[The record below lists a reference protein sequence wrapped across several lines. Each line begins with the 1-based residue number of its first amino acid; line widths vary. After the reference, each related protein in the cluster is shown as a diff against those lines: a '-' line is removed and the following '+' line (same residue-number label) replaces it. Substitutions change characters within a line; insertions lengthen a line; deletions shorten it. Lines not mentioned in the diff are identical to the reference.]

1 MRAVGI
7 ITEYDPF
14 HAGHAWQIAQAR
26 QMGAQSVV
34 VCMSTDLTQR
44 GGIALLPPQ
53 VRAKAALQMGAD
65 LVLGLPNPCAVQS
78 AEGFAAAGVAVLS
91 ALPQLDSLVFGA
103 ETPDVQGLCK
113 VAEILQSEAF
123 AKQVRGVNQKGVSF
137 AAARA
142 EAAGKLHPKA
152 AEILASP
159 NNNLGVEYCKAIA
172 AQKSHLKPVPIQR
185 IGAAHGQQTP
195 GENGFASA
203 SMLRRLWHIQGADA
217 LAEYV
222 PPSALQLYQQAAE
235 QGLDLSLQ
243 AFDLTVLSRLRGM
256 SVQQIAKTRGT
267 AEGLEHRLFNM
278 LRNATNLQQL
288 YDALKTKRYTHARL
302 RRYVLCAALG
312 YTEDLPQTPP
322 YLHVL
327 GANPAGLSLLKHATM
342 PADASLAALE
352 KTGKAAAQMAQAHA
366 AGTDLAA
373 LCRKTPGVMG
383 LSYTQP
389 PVFMK

>member
-172 AQKSHLKPVPIQR
+172 AQKSHL
-185 IGAAHGQQTP
+185 
-195 GENGFASA
+195 
-203 SMLRRLWHIQGADA
+203 
-217 LAEYV
+217 
-222 PPSALQLYQQAAE
+222 
-235 QGLDLSLQ
+235 
-243 AFDLTVLSRLRGM
+243 
-256 SVQQIAKTRGT
+256 
-267 AEGLEHRLFNM
+267 
-278 LRNATNLQQL
+278 
-288 YDALKTKRYTHARL
+288 
-302 RRYVLCAALG
+302 
-312 YTEDLPQTPP
+312 
-322 YLHVL
+322 
-327 GANPAGLSLLKHATM
+327 
-342 PADASLAALE
+342 
-352 KTGKAAAQMAQAHA
+352 
-366 AGTDLAA
+366 
-373 LCRKTPGVMG
+373 
-383 LSYTQP
+383 
-389 PVFMK
+389 